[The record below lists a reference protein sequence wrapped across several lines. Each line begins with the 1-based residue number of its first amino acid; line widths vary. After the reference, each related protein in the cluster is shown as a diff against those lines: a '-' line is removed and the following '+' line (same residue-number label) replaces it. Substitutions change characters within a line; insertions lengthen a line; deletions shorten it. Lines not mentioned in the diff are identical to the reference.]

1 MDIKHVDLHLLMIFD
16 AVLAEGNVTRAADRI
31 DISQSAVS
39 KGLAQL
45 REIFHD
51 PLFLRNGRGVVP
63 THKAMEMATGVRH
76 AILALNGLA
85 SPSEPFAPH
94 AARMHFNIAATDYVT
109 FTLLP
114 ALMRRLASVAP
125 SVSVAIH
132 PIEPLMPEEL
142 LLLGKVDLVLSP
154 VATATYPIYRQEL
167 FRDDYVCL
175 HRIGHPLDGQA
186 LDLRQFASARH
197 VAMPRQNGARE
208 RVLQDAMQ
216 QHGISRDVAA
226 QVPHMLAIA
235 PTLACTDLIA
245 TVTRRIAQA
254 FCGLYPLRMAPHPL
268 PLGEFVVSQLWHER
282 THPSQ
287 SQRWLRELIFEVCR
301 EL

>member
-1 MDIKHVDLHLLMIFD
+1 MDVKHVDLHLLMIFD
-16 AVLAEGNVTRAADRI
+16 AVLSEGNVTRAADRI

-45 REIFHD
+45 REIFRD

-63 THKAMEMATGVRH
+63 THKAMEMATSVRQ
-76 AILALNGLA
+76 AILALHALA
-85 SPSEPFAPH
+85 SPSAPFAPH
-94 AARMHFNIAATDYVT
+94 SARLHFNIAATDYVS
-109 FTLLP
+109 FMLLP
-114 ALMRRLASVAP
+114 PLMQRLASVAP

-142 LLLGKVDLVLSP
+142 LLLGRVDLVLSP
-154 VATATYPIYRQEL
+154 VPTAMYPVYRQEL

-175 HRIGHPLDGQA
+175 HRIGHPLDGRSIDAQH
-186 LDLRQFASARH
+186 FASHRH

-216 QHGISRDVAA
+216 QHGVSRDVAA
-226 QVPHMLAIA
+226 QVPHMLSIP
-235 PTLACTDLIA
+235 PTLVCTDLIA
-245 TVTRRIAQA
+245 TITRRVATS

-282 THPSQ
+282 TNASPSQ
-287 SQRWLRELIFEVCR
+287 QWLRALLLEIGQAL
-301 EL
+301 